1 MYGIGGAAASAEKEV
16 EQRWDVLAALG
27 GGAVPLLLLL
37 GAGGG
42 VIALCSDCRVL

>member
-1 MYGIGGAAASAEKEV
+1 M
-16 EQRWDVLAALG
+16 AALG

-37 GAGGG
+37 GTGGE